1 MLFHPNPSPHQ
12 TRSQV
17 LLQET
22 KAENPYQYIKVVKKY
37 ENTKSTQV
45 YQPIRI
51 RTSIGPSTQK
61 YLTKTYTCLG
71 SKIPQKKKTKTKK
84 NKKYIFRLKSQHAF
98 EKK

>member
-37 ENTKSTQV
+37 
-45 YQPIRI
+45 
-51 RTSIGPSTQK
+51 TSYTIAYFKT
-61 YLTKTYTCLG
+61 LTG
-71 SKIPQKKKTKTKK
+71 V
-84 NKKYIFRLKSQHAF
+84 
-98 EKK
+98 